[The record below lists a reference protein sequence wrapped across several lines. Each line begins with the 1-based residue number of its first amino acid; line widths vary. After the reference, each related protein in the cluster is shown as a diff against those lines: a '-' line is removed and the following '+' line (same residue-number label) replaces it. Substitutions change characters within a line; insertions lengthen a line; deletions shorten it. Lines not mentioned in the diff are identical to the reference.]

1 MIDGRPV
8 HPVNLIGLFLK
19 KLETQDRLNLV
30 NPSPNISFGQRAT
43 TPIQRLKQNT
53 DIELNF
59 SRLFRKAFK
68 HDLIVNHDGGQVIPL
83 HVGDR
88 PESTKDNDR
97 VSKEYSE
104 KIYKM
109 GQLQTQGDGMK
120 SFAGVFLSLFADN
133 YSINIID
140 EPEAFLH
147 PPQAML
153 LGEMLAKNLNQ
164 DKQLFISTHS
174 EHFLKGMLAY
184 GGKRLIVVRLL
195 REGNDTKTTLLDN
208 KALQKI
214 WKEPILK
221 HSNILDGLFHAKVVL
236 CESEGDSRFFSAIS
250 SALIDDAN
258 ISSPDIHYVQCG
270 GKHQFP
276 TAINALKKLNVPL
289 IVIGDFD
296 LLNNQ
301 KPLEDVF
308 VGLGGVWDDI
318 KDDWKI
324 VKSDI
329 DTQRPELSSDD
340 MKKNIIEILDKITN
354 TVVTDDNIKE
364 LESTIK
370 KASAWGVAKRLG
382 KKCIRAGN
390 ATQSYNRIN
399 EAFKNLGLI
408 ILEVGEIE
416 CFDLTVGN
424 HGPKW
429 VNKVLEK
436 DLLESD
442 DLKEAREF
450 VKKYILEV

>member
-1 MIDGRPV
+1 M
-8 HPVNLIGLFLK
+8 
-19 KLETQDRLNLV
+19 
-30 NPSPNISFGQRAT
+30 
-43 TPIQRLKQNT
+43 
-53 DIELNF
+53 
-59 SRLFRKAFK
+59 
-68 HDLIVNHDGGQVIPL
+68 
-83 HVGDR
+83 
-88 PESTKDNDR
+88 
-97 VSKEYSE
+97 
-104 KIYKM
+104 
-109 GQLQTQGDGMK
+109 
-120 SFAGVFLSLFADN
+120 
-133 YSINIID
+133 
-140 EPEAFLH
+140 
-147 PPQAML
+147 
-153 LGEMLAKNLNQ
+153 
-164 DKQLFISTHS
+164 
-174 EHFLKGMLAY
+174 
-184 GGKRLIVVRLL
+184 
-195 REGNDTKTTLLDN
+195 
-208 KALQKI
+208 
-214 WKEPILK
+214 
-221 HSNILDGLFHAKVVL
+221 
-236 CESEGDSRFFSAIS
+236 S

-289 IVIGDFD
+289 TVIGDFD

-318 KDDWKI
+318 KDDWRI
-324 VKSDI
+324 VKGDI

-340 MKKNIIEILDKITN
+340 MKKSITEILDKITD

-382 KKCIRAGN
+382 KRYIRAGD

-399 EAFKNLGLI
+399 EAFKKVGLI

-436 DLLESD
+436 DLLASD
-442 DLKEAREF
+442 DLKDARGF
-450 VKKYILEV
+450 VKEHILEI